1 MMNMYG
7 LKSKRISRFYF
18 QQTGTYDKQYRRAY
32 SLSIDD
38 KLINQLEE
46 AVVTSTKLNPSEFA
60 HPTKQLISQSAQPEQ
75 SISIINGFD
84 TPRLR
89 FWMEIES
96 IDQLDNSNVTV
107 VMGYTDHAD
116 LSMGGMID
124 PRTTFFI
131 NNVMRTRRHNAVTPI
146 GNQMRTNVLTSEQL
160 IVDTDYHSGGGV
172 FNPQRSTLMTPA
184 RIFDRMRTSDIQ
196 MAAAEYYGSGSGS
209 FLVDTTVSVNNRPT
223 YNQRAHNLGSTY
235 AADILNTFIGTRL
248 SSKDSGQDVDP
259 ESFFRDCKNQVV
271 TNSYEQDCFLSF
283 LNSRKSGF
291 LSSASNSGPN
301 TFKLEDLAAFDP
313 GYFNVMKQIDDK
325 KGLSHA
331 GMSANWGYSTPEAT
345 FAANLATSVAGLMT
359 SQGFHRLG
367 FQATNGAYMSA
378 QHEVLFNTAYGV
390 SGQVGA
396 GPELTAFRH
405 RLEHE
410 VLNVLSYGNQ
420 LGYEV
425 YVTCD
430 MAGETW
436 IKLRLNGGEE
446 ELYVTPTF
454 CDALMAPVTTLDEKH
469 ACAVASSLHDLGS
482 QLTAAKLQSQR
493 SPSIMSMGASTTFSN
508 TPSVF
513 GGSSSRV

>member
-7 LKSKRISRFYF
+7 MKSKRISRFYY
-18 QQTGTYDKQYRRAY
+18 QQTGTYDRQYRRSY
-32 SLSIDD
+32 SLSVDD

-60 HPTKQLISQSAQPEQ
+60 HPTKQLISQSATPEQ
-75 SISIINGFD
+75 SIDIINGFD

-89 FWMEIES
+89 FWIEIES
-96 IDQLDNSNVTV
+96 VDQLDNTNVTV
-107 VMGYTDHAD
+107 LMGYTDHAD
-116 LSMGGMID
+116 LSMGGAID

-131 NNVMRTRRHNAVTPI
+131 NNVMRTRRYNAVTPI
-146 GNQMRTNVLTSEQL
+146 GQQTRTNVLTSEQL
-160 IVDTDYHSGGGV
+160 IVDTNYHSGGGV

-196 MAAAEYYGSGSGS
+196 MAAQEYYGSGSDS

-223 YNQRAHNLGSTY
+223 YNQRVHNLGTNY
-235 AADILNTFIGTRL
+235 AADILNTFVGTRL
-248 SSKDSGQDVDP
+248 SSNEAGQDVDP
-259 ESFFRDCKNQVV
+259 DSFFRDCKNQVI

-283 LNSRKSGF
+283 LNGRKTSF

-313 GYFNVMKQIDDK
+313 NYVLVMKAIDEK
-325 KGLSHA
+325 KGLSYS
-331 GMSANWGYSTPEAT
+331 GMSANWGVSTPEAL

-359 SQGFHRLG
+359 AQGFHRLS
-367 FQATNGAYMSA
+367 FQATNGAFMTA
-378 QHEVLFNTAYGV
+378 QHEVIFSTAFGV

-405 RLEHE
+405 RLERE
-410 VLNVLSYGNQ
+410 VLNVLSYGNE

-436 IKLRLNGGEE
+436 IKLRLNGGQE

-454 CDALMAPVTTLDEKH
+454 CDALMAPVTTIDEKK
-469 ACAVASSLHDLGS
+469 ACALASSLHDLGT
-482 QLTAAKLQSQR
+482 QLTSAKLQSQR
-493 SPSIMSMGASTTFSN
+493 RPGIMSMGAQSVFNNTT
-508 TPSVF
+508 SVF
-513 GGSSSRV
+513 GASTSRV